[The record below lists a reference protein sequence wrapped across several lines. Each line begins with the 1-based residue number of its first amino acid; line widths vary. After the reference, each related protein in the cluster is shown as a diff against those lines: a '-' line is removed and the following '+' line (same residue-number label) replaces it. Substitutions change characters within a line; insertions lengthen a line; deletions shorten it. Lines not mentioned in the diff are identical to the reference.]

1 MASTFSCTIGIEL
14 ESKYH
19 KTTYS
24 QVTGLIN
31 FHVFSEREKLL
42 LKLTQIEEMSNICYH
57 HKKKFISS
65 DMQCHKKNVQIHSN
79 YTRNHTKV

>member
-14 ESKYH
+14 ESKCH

-24 QVTGLIN
+24 QVIGLIN
-31 FHVFSEREKLL
+31 FHAFSEREKLL

-57 HKKKFISS
+57 HKKNSS
-65 DMQCHKKNVQIHSN
+65 HQICNV
-79 YTRNHTKV
+79 T